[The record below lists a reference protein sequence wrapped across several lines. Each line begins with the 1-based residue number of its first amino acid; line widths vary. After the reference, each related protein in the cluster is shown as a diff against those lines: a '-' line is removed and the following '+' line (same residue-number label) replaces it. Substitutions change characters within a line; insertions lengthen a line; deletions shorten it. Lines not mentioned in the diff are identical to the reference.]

1 MDEFVALSYFRTLQ
15 IDAHL
20 ASNILKRLCINSKIR
35 EKHVYQSIR
44 FSVLVS
50 NHAQELILIARTCDS
65 RKRSFKLFDQLA
77 MHAKPRYKLV
87 RVIKE
92 RNANKPWRFLEKV
105 LRLRKIAK
113 KIVHTER
120 VTR

>member
-1 MDEFVALSYFRTLQ
+1 MDEFMTCLISEYCKSMRISLQ
-15 IDAHL
+15 FLHF
-20 ASNILKRLCINSKIR
+20 KIVRFENTR
-35 EKHVYQSIR
+35 ETCLPIQMC

-50 NHAQELILIARTCDS
+50 NHAQQLILIARTCDS

-105 LRLRKIAK
+105 FTI
-113 KIVHTER
+113 T
-120 VTR
+120 

>member
-1 MDEFVALSYFRTLQ
+1 M
-15 IDAHL
+15 
-20 ASNILKRLCINSKIR
+20 C
-35 EKHVYQSIR
+35 

-50 NHAQELILIARTCDS
+50 NHAQQLILIGRTCDS

-105 LRLRKIAK
+105 FTI
-113 KIVHTER
+113 T
-120 VTR
+120 